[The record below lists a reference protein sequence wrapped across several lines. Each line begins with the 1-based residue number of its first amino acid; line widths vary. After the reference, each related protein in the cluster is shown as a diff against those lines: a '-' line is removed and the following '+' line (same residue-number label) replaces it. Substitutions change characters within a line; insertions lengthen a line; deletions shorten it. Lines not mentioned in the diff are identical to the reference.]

1 MADWH
6 FERIGGE
13 YSFTEG
19 PQWTGELVLFTDMYN
34 HRIISFDP
42 ATGQVARYFQGT
54 NLTNGLLYSSGGD
67 LYCCEVAARC
77 LSRLR
82 DGRREVL
89 AESFGGD
96 RLNSPNDVTEDSKGR
111 IWFTDPRY
119 GEHRADMEL
128 DHESVYRLDPGSGTL
143 TRATFDTTR
152 PNGLLFSADEKT
164 LYVVQSD
171 YGEGAARELRA
182 YPVGEDGSLG
192 PFRML
197 HNFFPSRGADGLTLT
212 SDGHVMAAAGWSVN
226 GPGPM
231 IYVFDSSGRVLETQP
246 TPPGFPTN
254 LCFGGADLGDLYVT
268 MGEAGVFRVR
278 NCGYR
283 GHDRYRR

>member
-1 MADWH
+1 MARWT
-6 FERIGGE
+6 FEQIEGQ

-19 PQWTGELVLFTDMYN
+19 PQWTGELLLFTDMYN
-34 HRIISFDP
+34 HRIISYDP
-42 ATGQVARYFQGT
+42 ESGQVARYHQGT
-54 NLTNGLLYSSGGD
+54 NLTNGLLFSASGD

-82 DGRREVL
+82 DGRRQVL
-89 AESFGGD
+89 ADNFGGD
-96 RLNSPNDVTEDSKGR
+96 RLNSPNDVTEDSRGR

-119 GEHRADMEL
+119 GDNRADMEL
-128 DHESVYRLDPGSGTL
+128 DHESVYRLDPDSGTL

-152 PNGLLFSADEKT
+152 PNGLLFSPDEKT

-171 YGEGAARELRA
+171 YGEGADRELRA
-182 YPVGEDGSLG
+182 YPVDEDGSLG
-192 PFRML
+192 TYRVL
-197 HNFFPSRGADGLTLT
+197 HTFFPSRGADGLTLT
-212 SDGHVMAAAGWSVN
+212 AEGYVLAAAGWSVN

-231 IYVFDSSGRVLETQP
+231 IYVFDPSGRVLETRP

-254 LCFGGADLGDLYVT
+254 LCFGGKDLSDLYVT

-278 NCGYR
+278 DCGYQ